1 MLSIGVGQAGI
12 QQTDTLWQLLCAEH
26 GVAECGLVDD
36 DDVDDSCR
44 QHERSRVFQQTRV
57 DRHVPHCIMVDTDA
71 DAIAALRHAG
81 ARRDLYHRGRLIH
94 GVGGD
99 DGAGTFARAQTV
111 GRECVAETIEAARL
125 LLEQSDAPCSGVL
138 LARASGGGTG
148 AGLGSLLLECFS
160 DGELGDDVPVL
171 DLCTVPSERL
181 STAVTEPYNAVLAAS
196 DAFDLA
202 SASVLLE
209 NEAVFRNCTDAL
221 HVRAPGFDELNQV
234 WAHVVSSLSAP
245 FRFGLR
251 PLALATVCSALVPQ
265 PRRNALVSH
274 FAPLVPRD
282 RIEHER
288 LAFVDL
294 TRHIFDVR
302 CSQSG
307 ADVLRARSTAAAWL
321 VYRGVADDA
330 LGGDT
335 DSALADALAAFPSV
349 RGEPTLRYSHVEPVS
364 CGIAGGAIAA
374 APRSLCALTNSSA
387 AKRILQAQLRKFDR
401 LLSKRAFLHWYE
413 AEGVELAQFVDAR
426 HQVIQFLEL

>member
-26 GVAECGLVDD
+26 GVAESGLVDD
-36 DDVDDSCR
+36 ETACAAY
-44 QHERSRVFQQTRV
+44 ERRRVFQQTRV
-57 DRHVPHCIMVDTDA
+57 DRHVPHCILLDTDA
-71 DAIAALRHAG
+71 DAIAALRAG
-81 ARRDLYHRGRLIH
+81 ARRELYHGARLLH
-94 GVGGD
+94 GVDGD

-111 GRECVAETIEAARL
+111 ARHRVADTLDAARL
-125 LLEQSDAPCSGVL
+125 LFEQTDAPCAGLL

-148 AGLGSLLLECFS
+148 AGVGSLLLQSFS
-160 DGELGDDVPVL
+160 DGDLGDRVPVL
-171 DLCTVPSERL
+171 DLCTLPSERL
-181 STAVTEPYNAVLAAS
+181 SSAVTEPYNAVLAACDS
-196 DAFDLA
+196 MDFATATALFD
-202 SASVLLE
+202 

-221 HVRAPGFDELNQV
+221 RTRAPGFAELNQV

-245 FRFGLR
+245 LRFGLR
-251 PLALATVCSALVPQ
+251 PLALASVCSALVQQ
-265 PRRNALVSH
+265 PRRNMLVTH

-302 CSQSG
+302 CSQSSV
-307 ADVLRARSTAAAWL
+307 DVLHARSTAAAWL
-321 VYRGVADDA
+321 VFRGVADDA

-335 DSALADALAAFPSV
+335 DSSLADALAAFPSV
-349 RGEPTLRYSHVEPVS
+349 HGEPTLRYSHVEQVS
-364 CGIAGGAIAA
+364 CGVAGGAIAV

-387 AKRILQAQLRKFDR
+387 TKRILQAQLRKFDR

-413 AEGVELAQFVDAR
+413 AEGIELAQFVDAR
-426 HQVIQFLEL
+426 HQVIQFLTQ